1 MSQLSDDCFAFGG
14 PLMTAGE
21 ALDLMRRRIG
31 PIGAVESVP
40 LGAAGGRV
48 LASDLFSPMAVPPHD
63 NVAVDGYAFRHAD
76 LVPGA
81 DTRLGLAARIAAGHP
96 AAAGLAPGSAARVF
110 TGAVVPAGADTVAMQ
125 EDVRLEDG
133 AVVVPPGLKPGANTR
148 RAGEDVAAGALLL
161 GRGTRLR
168 AQELGLAASA
178 GRTDLPVFRRLVAAV
193 FSTGVEL
200 REPGRPLGPGQ
211 AYDANRPMLAEL
223 LRGLG
228 CTVDDLGILPDDAA
242 AVRDGLA
249 AAAERSDLL
258 VTSGGVSSGEEDHV
272 RAAVAAL
279 GDIHLWRLAI
289 KPGRPLALGRIGDAA
304 FIGLPGNPVAAMV
317 CFLRFARPLILRRA
331 GACDLEPTLFRV
343 TAGFDHRKKAGR
355 REWVRCRLGRGADG
369 RPTAER
375 FPRQGSGILSSMV
388 ASDGLVELD
397 EDLTEL
403 RPGMPVDFL
412 PFSEV
417 SA

>member
-1 MSQLSDDCFAFGG
+1 M
-14 PLMTAGE
+14 
-21 ALDLMRRRIG
+21 
-31 PIGAVESVP
+31 
-40 LGAAGGRV
+40 
-48 LASDLFSPMAVPPHD
+48 
-63 NVAVDGYAFRHAD
+63 
-76 LVPGA
+76 PGA

-193 FSTGVEL
+193 FSTGDEL

-211 AYDANRPMLAEL
+211 VYDANRPMLAEL

-258 VTSGGVSSGEEDHV
+258 VTSRGGSTRGEGHV
-272 RAAVAAL
+272 RAAVATKSSI
-279 GDIHLWRLAI
+279 DRH
-289 KPGRPLALGRIGDAA
+289 DH
-304 FIGLPGNPVAAMV
+304 N
-317 CFLRFARPLILRRA
+317 RR
-331 GACDLEPTLFRV
+331 
-343 TAGFDHRKKAGR
+343 
-355 REWVRCRLGRGADG
+355 
-369 RPTAER
+369 
-375 FPRQGSGILSSMV
+375 
-388 ASDGLVELD
+388 
-397 EDLTEL
+397 
-403 RPGMPVDFL
+403 
-412 PFSEV
+412 
-417 SA
+417 